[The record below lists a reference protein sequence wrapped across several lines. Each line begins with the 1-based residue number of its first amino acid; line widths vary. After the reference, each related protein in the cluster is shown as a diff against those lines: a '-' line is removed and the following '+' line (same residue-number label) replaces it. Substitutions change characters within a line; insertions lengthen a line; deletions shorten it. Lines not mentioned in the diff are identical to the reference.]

1 MRRRD
6 LASGFALAI
15 LGFLVAH
22 QASTLTYS
30 DEFGPGPGLLPLWL
44 GLILSALA
52 GCLVISA
59 AIRKGSQEPKEH
71 SDVPVLSK
79 FLRVV
84 PAWVGLIATVAVLNV
99 LGFVASLGLFTFFLV
114 YWVERRSL
122 KSAIVVSVAITVS
135 FLCVFRVVL
144 PVPLPLNAWGF

>member
-1 MRRRD
+1 MKRRD
-6 LASGFALAI
+6 IASGLAFAV
-15 LGFLVAH
+15 LGLWVAQ
-22 QASTLTYS
+22 QARSLTYS

-52 GCLVISA
+52 ACLVIFSVL
-59 AIRKGSQEPKEH
+59 RKGAAESAEP
-71 SDVPVLSK
+71 DVPVLSK
-79 FLRVV
+79 FLRVL
-84 PAWVGLIATVAVLNV
+84 PAWLGLVATVAVLNL

-135 FLCVFRVVL
+135 FLFVFRVIL

>member
-1 MRRRD
+1 MGRRD
-6 LASGFALAI
+6 FASGFALAI
-15 LGFLVAH
+15 LGLFVAN
-22 QASTLTYS
+22 QARSLTYS

-59 AIRKGSQEPKEH
+59 ALRKGSEEPKEH
-71 SDVPVLSK
+71 SDVSVLSK

-84 PAWVGLIATVAVLNV
+84 PAWLGLIATVAVLNV

-114 YWVERRSL
+114 YRVERRSL

-135 FLCVFRVVL
+135 FLFVFRVIL

>member
-1 MRRRD
+1 MKRRD
-6 LASGFALAI
+6 VVSGLALAL
-15 LGFLVAH
+15 LGLLVA
-22 QASTLTYS
+22 QRARSLTYS

-52 GCLVISA
+52 GCLVIFAS
-59 AIRKGSQEPKEH
+59 IRKGSEEPKEH
-71 SDVPVLSK
+71 SDVSVLSK
-79 FLRVV
+79 FLRVF
-84 PAWVGLIATVAVLNV
+84 PAWLGLIATVALLNV
-99 LGFVASLGLFTFFLV
+99 VGFVASLGLFTFFLV

-135 FLCVFRVVL
+135 FVFVFRVIL